1 MTLDL
6 TAYRILTFDCYG
18 TLIDWETGI
27 VDALRPVL
35 SRRSIELGDEE
46 ILELFGSLETGIQ
59 QPPYKTYREVLG
71 LVLDAI
77 GERLGFTPDEDER
90 SRFAGSVAVWP
101 AFPDSS
107 EALKALGRHYDLVI
121 LSNVDDD
128 LFAGSARI
136 LGVEFTDVVTAQQV
150 GSYKPDRRN
159 FEVLLERL
167 GRPREEILHVAQSLY
182 HDIAPANDLGLSTVW
197 VNRRHG
203 REGSGATPPQDA
215 RPDLEVPDLATLAR
229 LVDETFAG

>member
-59 QPPYKTYREVLG
+59 RPPYKTYREVLG

-77 GERLGFTPDEDER
+77 GERLGFTPEAAER
-90 SRFAGSVAVWP
+90 AAFAGSVATWP

-107 EALKALGRHYDLVI
+107 EALQALSKHYDLVI

-128 LFAGSARI
+128 LFAGSAQI
-136 LGVEFTDVVTAQQV
+136 LGVDFADVITAQQV

-159 FEVLLERL
+159 FEVLLDRL
-167 GRPREEILHVAQSLY
+167 GRSKDEILHVAQSLY
-182 HDIAPANDLGLSTVW
+182 HDIAPASEIGLATVW

-203 REGSGATPPQDA
+203 REGSGATPPKA
-215 RPDLEVPDLATLAR
+215 ATPDLEVPDLATLAS
-229 LVDETFAG
+229 LVDEAFTD